1 MKPRENHIGNLYA
14 EEVHLLV
21 ERILLQGQDLV
32 LVSQIE
38 RSQGVDLQNPPLGLS
53 RLMAGKN
60 LAISLG
66 QSPRGN
72 QPAVSVQ
79 IHRILTS
86 LA

>member
-53 RLMAGKN
+53 RLMAREN
-60 LAISLG
+60 LVISQG
-66 QSPRGN
+66 QSPRGK
-72 QPAVSVQ
+72 QST
-79 IHRILTS
+79 TS
-86 LA
+86 D

>member
-21 ERILLQGQDLV
+21 ERILFQGQVLV
-32 LVSQIE
+32 LVSQFE

-60 LAISLG
+60 LAISRG
-66 QSPRGN
+66 QSPRGT

-79 IHRILTS
+79 NHRILS
-86 LA
+86 LLA